1 MSIKTLGYIKAAIRI
16 VAFAGLAVG
25 LFSGATTAT
34 LLLAA
39 ELINLKCLLA

>member
-34 LLLAA
+34 LLLWA
-39 ELINLKCLLA
+39 ELINLKCLTA

>member
-1 MSIKTLGYIKAAIRI
+1 MSVKTLGYIKAAIRI
-16 VAFAGLAVG
+16 VAFAGLSVG

-39 ELINLKCLLA
+39 ELINLKCLMA